1 MNDDRTRLAR
11 AGLLRHCEPAAP
23 GVGALVKRLGPV
35 AAWEAVRYRGRV
47 DGIGDL
53 WFRETSSRTRGRTPD
68 ELSFAAELDLIEADR
83 HGARLVIPEDDEWPA
98 QADLDLTHV
107 ERIADRPQHGPLAL
121 YVRGARLPDLPSM
134 GIAVVG
140 SRDGTSYGLDVAAR
154 WSHDLAAAGFTVLSG
169 AANGIDAAAHRGAL
183 AAAEA
188 DVPTIA
194 VLAGGVDR
202 PTPAANAVLIDRII
216 DHGAVISE
224 YPPGDRPFRAR
235 FLVRN
240 RLIAGLARAV
250 LVVEAGS
257 RSGSMSTAAAGRSL
271 NRISLAVPGPVTS
284 KVSVG
289 CHHLM
294 REYGTQLVTSS
305 ADVLAALRPTDYQL
319 DLLAPAVEEV
329 GSPAARVRDALS
341 ARLGRSPLEIAS
353 ATGLTSS
360 AVWEELT
367 MLSLTGRA
375 ERRGQGWIRTGSS

>member
-1 MNDDRTRLAR
+1 MGDERTRLAR

-23 GVGALVKRLGPV
+23 GVGALIGLLGPV
-35 AAWEAVRYRGRV
+35 GAWEAVRHREKV

-68 ELSFAAELDLIEADR
+68 ELAFAAELDLIEAER
-83 HGARLVIPEDDEWPA
+83 HGARLVTPEDDEWPVGA
-98 QADLDLTHV
+98 ALDLSRL
-107 ERIADRPQHGPLAL
+107 ERIADRPQHAPLAL
-121 YVRGARLPDLPSM
+121 YVRGARLPDLPSS

-140 SRDGTSYGLDVAAR
+140 SRDGTSYGMDVAAR

-183 AAAEA
+183 AADTE
-188 DVPTIA
+188 VPTIA

-202 PTPAANAVLIDRII
+202 PSPAANALLIDRII
-216 DHGAVISE
+216 DRGAVVSE
-224 YPPGDRPFRAR
+224 YPPGERPFRAR

-240 RLIAGLARAV
+240 RLIAGLAQAV
-250 LVVEAGS
+250 LVVEAGA

-271 NRISLAVPGPVTS
+271 NRVTLAVPGPVTS

-294 REYGTQLVTSS
+294 RECDAQLVTSS
-305 ADVLAALRPTDYQL
+305 ADVLSALRPTDYQL

-329 GSPAARVRDALS
+329 GSPSARVRDALS
-341 ARLGRSPLEIAS
+341 ARLGRSPWEIAS
-353 ATGLTSS
+353 ATGLTSN

-367 MLSLTGRA
+367 LLSMTGRA
-375 ERRGQGWIRTGSS
+375 ERRGQGWVRTGSD